1 MNGDVSAMLEARQR
15 RPLGGVARPMLV
27 AACVTIALL
36 VPLCVLAVSSVPG
49 SAAISIGI
57 ALLTLGMV
65 GLGLGRTAEAF
76 VLLGAFLAP
85 MNNLHTSGAL
95 SFVTA
100 ADAAFAVGFGL
111 MVPDL
116 IHRPLR
122 LPSTFVVGSIG
133 VLLAALI
140 SSLLSEAPL
149 GSLNGVVR
157 LVVGAF
163 GLATLLAWWTP
174 SLKKIVAIAWAYV
187 LGNVL
192 SAANAIIESATTW
205 DGRRAGLAEHPNMFG
220 LCALLGLSLIPFLI
234 TQTPRPRRWIPVC
247 AGLMCFWAL
256 WTSGSR
262 GALAALIV
270 VALIYPLISR
280 SVLAALGL
288 LAAFAVGVIFQEQLL
303 GESTSGNALGRLLG
317 QGSATGSD
325 EAREQV
331 AEAALEQFQAHPIL
345 GVGLVDVLA
354 AHIIYLQIIAAM
366 GVIGL
371 AFFLLAGWATVR
383 PAFVLKA
390 PLSLLALPAFSY
402 ATVGW
407 VTPVLWDRYIW
418 VTLGLSLVAP
428 YLVAESPPGNEPPP
442 ADKALATGRADRRS
456 KTRYA

>member
-1 MNGDVSAMLEARQR
+1 MNGEVLARLGRER
-15 RPLGGVARPMLV
+15 RPFGRVARPTLV
-27 AACVTIALL
+27 AACVTVAIL
-36 VPLCVLAVSSVPG
+36 VPLCVLAVSPVPG
-49 SAAISIGI
+49 SAAISIGV
-57 ALLTLGMV
+57 ALLALGLV
-65 GLGLGRTAEAF
+65 GLGLVRTAEAF

-116 IHRPLR
+116 IRRPLR
-122 LPSTFVVGSIG
+122 LPATFVVGAIG
-133 VLLAALI
+133 VLFAALI

-149 GSLNGVVR
+149 ASLNGVVR

-163 GLATLLAWWTP
+163 GLAALIVWWAP
-174 SLKKIVAIAWAYV
+174 DLKKTVVVAWAYV
-187 LGNVL
+187 LGNVV
-192 SAANAIIESATTW
+192 SVGNAVIENATTW

-220 LCALLGLSLIPFLI
+220 LCALLGLSLIPFLL
-234 TQTPRPRRWIPVC
+234 TQTPRPRRWMPVA
-247 AGLMCFWAL
+247 AGLVCFWGV

-262 GALAALIV
+262 GALAALVV
-270 VALIYPLISR
+270 VALVYPLISR

-288 LAAFAVGVIFQEQLL
+288 LAAFAVGMIFEKQLL
-303 GESTSGNALGRLLG
+303 GESASGNALGRLLG

-331 AEAALEQFQAHPIL
+331 AEAALEQFQSHPIL

-354 AHIIYLQIIAAM
+354 AHVIYLQIIAAM

-371 AFFLLAGWATVR
+371 AFFVLAGWATVR
-383 PAFVLKA
+383 PALVLNA
-390 PLSLLALPAFSY
+390 PLSLLALPAMSY
-402 ATVGW
+402 ATLGW

-418 VTLGLSLVAP
+418 VTLGLSLLAP
-428 YLVAESPPGNEPPP
+428 YLAIESPPDGKPPP
-442 ADKALATGRADRRS
+442 DDTALATGRADRRS
-456 KTRYA
+456 KARYA

>member
-1 MNGDVSAMLEARQR
+1 MNGDVSARLEVRER
-15 RPLGGVARPMLV
+15 RPFGRVARPKLV
-27 AACVTIALL
+27 ASLVTGAIL
-36 VPLCVLAVSSVPG
+36 VPLCILAVSSMPG
-49 SAAISIGI
+49 SAAMSIGI
-57 ALLTLGMV
+57 ALLVLGLV

-76 VLLGAFLAP
+76 VLLGAFLSP

-116 IHRPLR
+116 IRRPLR

-133 VLLAALI
+133 VLFAALI
-140 SSLLSEAPL
+140 SSLLSEVPL
-149 GSLNGVVR
+149 ASLNGVVR

-163 GLATLLAWWTP
+163 GLATLLAWWSP
-174 SLKKIVAIAWAYV
+174 NLKKTVAIAWAYV

-220 LCALLGLSLIPFLI
+220 LSALLGLSLIPFLI
-234 TQTPRPRRWIPVC
+234 TQTPRPRRWIPVA
-247 AGLMCFWAL
+247 AGLVCFWAL

-288 LAAFAVGVIFQEQLL
+288 LAVFALGVILQEQLL

-317 QGSATGSD
+317 KGSASGSD

-366 GVIGL
+366 GVIGI
-371 AFFLLAGWATVR
+371 AFFVLAGWATVR
-383 PAFVLKA
+383 PAVVLNA
-390 PLSLLALPAFSY
+390 PFSLLALPALSY

-418 VTLGLSLVAP
+418 VTLGLSLLAP
-428 YLVAESPPGNEPPP
+428 YLAAEDP
-442 ADKALATGRADRRS
+442 ADDGTPDKTALATGRADRLSGVR
-456 KTRYA
+456 